1 MDEWVT
7 KNVESMHF
15 VFAALE
21 DIELH
26 CTYMVDRFASIQTVP
41 DTRSDHHFIALNANK
56 FKMSRLSGDDCSTVV
71 NVLPEVEVKAI
82 TCNSINDLH
91 QGPFVAV
98 V

>member
-26 CTYMVDRFASIQTVP
+26 CTYVVDRFAFKLFLILAQTII
-41 DTRSDHHFIALNANK
+41 S
-56 FKMSRLSGDDCSTVV
+56 
-71 NVLPEVEVKAI
+71 
-82 TCNSINDLH
+82 LH
-91 QGPFVAV
+91 
-98 V
+98 

>member
-41 DTRSDHHFIALNANK
+41 DTRSDHHFVALNANK
-56 FKMSRLSGDDCSTVV
+56 LKMFRLSDDDCSAVV
-71 NVLPEVEVKAI
+71 KVLPEVEVKAI
-82 TCNSINDLH
+82 TCSGINVFH
-91 QGPFVAV
+91 QG
-98 V
+98 